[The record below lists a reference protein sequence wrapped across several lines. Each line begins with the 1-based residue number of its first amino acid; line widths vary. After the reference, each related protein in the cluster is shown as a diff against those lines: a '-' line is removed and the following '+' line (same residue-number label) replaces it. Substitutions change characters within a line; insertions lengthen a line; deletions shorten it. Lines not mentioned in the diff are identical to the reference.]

1 MSITYE
7 QTEEDIKLQEVLI
20 RKGVKTTHVQIA
32 LQRQQATGETI
43 TRIMQDFGF
52 LSGEQVAEVI
62 SEIAGL
68 PYFGSGDVE
77 AIDESSLS
85 GIDIPKYNRFCPI
98 GLDEDGTLKI
108 AVPEEAMIARARNE
122 FPERTKVKIYIASE
136 NTCQT
141 VYRRIFAKSAL
152 QFDEKVAKFMKSL
165 TTKKKIEED
174 DGEDSQVLG
183 DLFCSLL
190 RHSAYVGASD
200 LYLYKSEFVGIIKV
214 KVNGT
219 GQIFRT
225 VDGELFDRLL
235 NKLATENTKVED
247 LRREP
252 KESILEFSPADKV
265 KFEDITSRYGFRLEL
280 TESRGV
286 RNAVIRLLDKQ
297 GSAVS
302 LDKLGVD
309 PDTLKI
315 VKRIS
320 NSATGLFL
328 VTGPT
333 GSGKTTMLYAALS
346 AIDPVE
352 RSIQSIEDP
361 IEYRHGLWQQYELR
375 KDATDK
381 GKEYNNWL
389 KALLRNAPDVILV
402 GEVRD
407 AEVASILIDAANTGH
422 LAFATLHTNN
432 ATLALARLKRLGIDM
447 DTLASVLLG
456 IFAQRLIRVLCPK
469 CKVPEDRPEVLKH
482 LDTSYLRGQKITPF
496 KQGPGCKY
504 CGFIGFKGRRSVY
517 ELLEMNF
524 DVQRLIEENAPPS
537 VIASAGMKPGFNMWG
552 CGMKHIANGHTAFEE
567 IDRVSKPD
575 QEQETGE

>member
-1 MSITYE
+1 M
-7 QTEEDIKLQEVLI
+7 TEEYKLSPEDEQLRDILL
-20 RKGVKTTHVQIA
+20 RKGVSKSHVRIA
-32 LQRQQATGETI
+32 LQRKEATNETV

-62 SEIAGL
+62 SEIANL
-68 PYFGSGDVE
+68 EYFPSSEIESVDKDAMLEGGIRVE
-77 AIDESSLS
+77 
-85 GIDIPKYNRFCPI
+85 KYNRFVPVKI
-98 GLDEDGTLKI
+98 EDDGTLVI
-108 AVPEEAMIARARNE
+108 IVPEEAVINRARNE
-122 FPERTKVKIYIASE
+122 FPDRTKVKILIASE

-141 VYRRIFAKSAL
+141 VYRRVYAKSAE
-152 QFDEKVAKFMKSL
+152 QFDELVAKFMKSL
-165 TTKKKIEED
+165 TVRKSAEED
-174 DGEDSQVLG
+174 DGQDATLLA
-183 DLFCSLL
+183 DLFGSLL
-190 RHSAYVGASD
+190 RHAAYSGASD
-200 LYLYKSEFVGIIKV
+200 LYLYKSEFVGIIKI

-225 VDGELFDRLL
+225 IEAELFDRIL

-247 LRREP
+247 LRKEP
-252 KESILEFSPADKV
+252 KESILEFTDADKK

-280 TESRGV
+280 TESRQV

-297 GSAVS
+297 GSATS

-309 PDTLKI
+309 EVTLRT
-315 VKRIS
+315 VRRIS

-333 GSGKTTMLYAALS
+333 GSGKTTMLYAVLS

-407 AEVASILIDAANTGH
+407 AEVAAILIDAANTGH

-432 ATLALARLKRLGIDM
+432 ATLALARLKRLGVDM

-469 CKVPEDRPEVLKH
+469 CKQPEDRKEVFNEIEEA
-482 LDTSYLRGQKITPF
+482 SYLANVPKTLF
-496 KQGPGCKY
+496 KKGIGCNY
-504 CGFIGFKGRRSVY
+504 CGFSGYRGRRSVY

-537 VIASAGMKPGFNMWG
+537 VIAAAGIKQGYSMWG
-552 CGMKHIANGHTAFEE
+552 CGLKLIASGVTDFEE
-567 IDRVSKPD
+567 IERIAKKD
-575 QEQETGE
+575 QTE